1 MDLWSLLYKPS
12 RVTCCW
18 LSIVLISVLIASG
31 SLNFHFLRSHR
42 YFDVGTLTV
51 FTSALANSSTRWM
64 LNSSCSAEID
74 SPYFRICD
82 PPPCSV
88 RPQPNAPLT
97 FPRQNKTDFNVKSA
111 LSGILR
117 NSWRDFPSSVDLY
130 LRTGCNGLVELRSLI
145 ESIEAFWPPHVGK
158 IIIVFDPSD
167 FLVSKSVIPTVT
179 EHQYETVFEHIPC
192 LPARIFNQLSYL
204 HLDLYSKS
212 EFVVTIDSDCL
223 FVVPVIPEMLFRN
236 GSVILPHSHQFQQ
249 GVWGYSAE
257 YFVGTGTFKFHTMV
271 AQPVSFR
278 TDTFSKYRA
287 FLDQERD
294 CLKNLVH
301 KYIAQKHG
309 IAPFCWMCQ
318 LGSFIDTHLHGSG
331 YYLHNCDD
339 PRVPPVMKVA
349 AHTNYVI
356 HTDAFKLPFLLVCE
370 LFGEFFH
377 DCSMPTR
384 PLIKEFFT
392 YYDWEFSASSEQEK
406 LHFWKDMK
414 LKLLGF
420 SHASSGASE

>member
-1 MDLWSLLYKPS
+1 MMDLWHFLPKPS
-12 RVTCCW
+12 RRVACCG
-18 LSIVLISVLIASG
+18 LSILLISVLI
-31 SLNFHFLRSHR
+31 LNYHFNRSHR
-42 YFDVGTLTV
+42 YFDVGALTV
-51 FTSALANSSTRWM
+51 FSSSLANSSSQWM
-64 LNSSCSAEID
+64 LNSSCSAEIP

-88 RPQPNAPLT
+88 RPEPNPRAQLI
-97 FPRQNKTDFNVKSA
+97 FPSQNKTNFDSKSVFRD
-111 LSGILR
+111 LLQ

-130 LRTGCNGLVELRSLI
+130 LRTGCNGLSELRSLI
-145 ESIEAFWPPHVGK
+145 ESVEIFWPPRVGK

-167 FLVSKSVIPTVT
+167 FLVSSSVIPTAT
-179 EHQYETVFEHIPC
+179 EHQYQAVFEHTPC

-236 GSVILPHSHQFQQ
+236 GSVILPHSNLFQQ
-249 GVWGYSAE
+249 GIWGYSAE
-257 YFVGTGTFKFHTMV
+257 YFVGPNTFRFHTMV
-271 AQPVSFR
+271 AQPVTFR
-278 TDTFSKYRA
+278 TDTFSKYRT
-287 FLDQERD
+287 FLNQGRD

-301 KYIAQKHG
+301 KYLSQKHG

-318 LGSFIDTHLHGSG
+318 LGSFIDVHLRGSG

-339 PRVPPVMKVA
+339 PRMPTVMKVG

-356 HTDAFKLPFLLVCE
+356 HTDPFKLPFLLVCE

-377 DCSMPTR
+377 DCSAVHTS
-384 PLIKEFFT
+384 PLIKELFT
-392 YYDWEFSASSEQEK
+392 YYDWDFSASSEQEK
-406 LHFWKDMK
+406 LHFWQDMK

-420 SHASSGASE
+420 SKTRP